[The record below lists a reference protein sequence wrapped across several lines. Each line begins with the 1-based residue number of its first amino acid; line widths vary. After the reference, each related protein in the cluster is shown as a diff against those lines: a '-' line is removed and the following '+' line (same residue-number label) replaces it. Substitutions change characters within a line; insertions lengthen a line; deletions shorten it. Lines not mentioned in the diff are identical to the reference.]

1 MFLIFWVKHCFFL
14 KLSTF
19 AFFWGGK
26 QNMDLSKFVGQN
38 FGLAKYK
45 NTEWQ
50 VDSYLVTTC
59 ICVNIVC
66 SALKDSL
73 LANSELLKRSDSQEN
88 FDQNNIL
95 DV

>member
-1 MFLIFWVKHCFFL
+1 MFCNVNNIWNKHLLFCVLQFCGSTASSISL
-14 KLSTF
+14 CLS
-19 AFFWGGK
+19 AY
-26 QNMDLSKFVGQN
+26 
-38 FGLAKYK
+38 GLAKYK
-45 NTEWQ
+45 DTEWQ

-73 LANSELLKRSDSQEN
+73 LANSELLKRNDSQAN

-95 DV
+95 SV

>member
-1 MFLIFWVKHCFFL
+1 MFCNVNNILNKHFIFCVLQFCGSTSSSISL
-14 KLSTF
+14 CLS
-19 AFFWGGK
+19 AY
-26 QNMDLSKFVGQN
+26 
-38 FGLAKYK
+38 GLAKYK

-95 DV
+95 SV

>member
-1 MFLIFWVKHCFFL
+1 MLINFGINTYFCMLQFCGSTSNTISL
-14 KLSTF
+14 CLS
-19 AFFWGGK
+19 A
-26 QNMDLSKFVGQN
+26 

-50 VDSYLVTTC
+50 IESYLVTTC

-88 FDQNNIL
+88 FDENNIL
-95 DV
+95 SV